1 MIKSILEQDLYCFSV
16 SYFFS
21 RKFPDGI
28 GELTFF
34 DRNNTKYTKEFVEEL
49 KRNLYSIS
57 SMKLTEEEFNWVTRK
72 IKYIPEPYWE
82 WLHQWKFDPGKVS
95 ISLEENGQLSI
106 VVVDKLYRLTLY
118 EIPILATISELIH
131 KQDKIIMSDVLE
143 RLDKKIELSN
153 REQLWFMEFGLRR
166 RAGYNVQDEVV
177 RRIKTNAMYCTGTS
191 NVHLAM
197 KYDMIPQG
205 TMNHALISFHLAQY
219 GYRQGQYIMMENWED
234 VYDSQLGCALTD
246 TITSKAFFDQLS
258 RKHAFL
264 FPSFRQDSGD
274 EYKFVCLMINRL
286 KELGVDP
293 KDKTIVFSN
302 ALDMEKFKDISDYCK
317 GRIKKAIA
325 GIGTNLTCD
334 IPEVRQANIVM
345 KLTRCRM
352 NENKPWIPCIKI
364 SDDFG
369 KHMGDKEELE
379 VAYKTL
385 GIDINK

>member
-1 MIKSILEQDLYCFSV
+1 MVKSILEQDLYCFSV
-16 SYFFS
+16 SYFFM
-21 RKFPDGI
+21 RKYPDSI

-34 DRNNTKYTKEFVEEL
+34 DRNNTIYTKEFVEEL
-49 KRNLYSIS
+49 KRSFYSIKAL
-57 SMKLTEEEFNWVTRK
+57 KLTKEEFDWVVKR

-82 WLHQWKFDPGKVS
+82 WLRQWSFDPEKVNIELS
-95 ISLEENGQLSI
+95 QEGYLHIS
-106 VVVDKLYRLTLY
+106 VVDKLYRLTLY
-118 EIPILATISELIH
+118 EIPILCTVSELIH
-131 KQDKIIMSDVLE
+131 KEDKFNMSEVIK
-143 RLDKKIELSN
+143 RLDRKIELSN
-153 REQLWFMEFGLRR
+153 REGLYFSEFGCRR
-166 RAGYNVQDEVV
+166 RSSYNVQNEVV
-177 RRIKTNAMYCTGTS
+177 KRIKEKALYCTGTS
-191 NVHLAM
+191 NVHMAM
-197 KYDMIPQG
+197 LYDMIPQG
-205 TMNHALISFHLAQY
+205 TQNHAVISFHLAQY

-274 EYKFVCLMINRL
+274 EYKFVNLMINRL

-293 KDKTIVFSN
+293 KDKIIVFSN
-302 ALDMEKFKDISDYCK
+302 ALDMEKFKDISEYCR

-334 IPEVRQANIVM
+334 IPGVKPANIVM

-364 SDDFG
+364 SDDEG
-369 KHMGDKEELE
+369 KHMGDPAELE
-379 VAYKTL
+379 LAYKTL
-385 GIDINK
+385 GINE

>member
-1 MIKSILEQDLYCFSV
+1 MVKSILEQDLYCFSV
-16 SYFFS
+16 SYFFM
-21 RKFPDGI
+21 RKYPDSI

-34 DRNNTKYTKEFVEEL
+34 DRNNTIYTKEFVEEL
-49 KRNLYSIS
+49 KRSFYSIKAL
-57 SMKLTEEEFNWVTRK
+57 KLTKEEFDWVVKR

-82 WLHQWKFDPGKVS
+82 WLRQWSFDPEKINIELDDSGHLH
-95 ISLEENGQLSI
+95 IS
-106 VVVDKLYRLTLY
+106 VVDKLYRMTLY
-118 EIPILATISELIH
+118 EIPILCTISELIH
-131 KQDKIIMSDVLE
+131 KEDKFNMSEVIE

-153 REQLWFMEFGLRR
+153 RGGLNFSEFGCRR
-166 RAGYNVQDEVV
+166 RCSYNVQNEVV
-177 RRIKTNAMYCTGTS
+177 KRIKEKALYCTGTS
-191 NVHLAM
+191 NVHMAM
-197 KYDMIPQG
+197 LYNMIPQG
-205 TMNHALISFHLAQY
+205 TMNHSSISFHLAQY

-274 EYKFVCLMINRL
+274 EYKFVNLMINRL

-293 KDKTIVFSN
+293 KDKIIVFSN
-302 ALDMEKFKDISDYCK
+302 ALDMEKFKDISEYCR

-334 IPEVRQANIVM
+334 IPGVKPANIVM

-364 SDDFG
+364 SDDEG
-369 KHMGDKEELE
+369 KHMGDPAELE
-379 VAYKTL
+379 LAYKTL
-385 GIDINK
+385 GING

>member
-21 RKFPDGI
+21 RKFPDSI

-34 DRNNTKYTKEFVEEL
+34 DRNNTVYTEDFVNEF
-49 KRNLYSIS
+49 KRQLYSIGS
-57 SMKLTEEEFNWVTRK
+57 LRLTDEEFLWVRSHV
-72 IKYIPEPYWE
+72 KYIPEFYWE
-82 WLHQWKFDPGKVS
+82 WLKQWKFEPEKVNINLDIDGHLH
-95 ISLEENGQLSI
+95 ISVI
-106 VVVDKLYRLTLY
+106 DKIYRMTLY
-118 EIPILATISELIH
+118 EIPILATLSEMIH
-131 KQDKIIMSDVLE
+131 KNDNILISDVLE
-143 RLDKKIELSN
+143 RLNKKIDLSN
-153 REQLWFMEFGLRR
+153 KENLWFMEFGVRR
-166 RAGYNVQDEVV
+166 RASYNVQDEVIK
-177 RRIKTNAMYCTGTS
+177 RIKEKSIYCTGTS
-191 NVHLAM
+191 NVHMAM
-197 KYDMIPQG
+197 KYDLIPQG
-205 TMNHALISFHLAQY
+205 TMNHALIMFHLAQY

-274 EYKFVCLMINRL
+274 EYKFVVLMIKRL

-302 ALDMEKFKDISDYCK
+302 ALDMEKFKDISDYCN

-334 IPEVRQANIVM
+334 IPGVKPANIVM
-345 KLTRCRM
+345 KLTKCRM

-364 SDDFG
+364 SDDQG
-369 KHMGDKEELE
+369 KHTGNKEELE
-379 VAYKTL
+379 LAAKTI
-385 GIDINK
+385 GINI